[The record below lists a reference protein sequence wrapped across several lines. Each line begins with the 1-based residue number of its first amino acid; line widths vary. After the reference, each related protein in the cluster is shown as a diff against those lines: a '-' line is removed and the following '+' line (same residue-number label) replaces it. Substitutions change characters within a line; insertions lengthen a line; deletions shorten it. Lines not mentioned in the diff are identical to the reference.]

1 MTKNLIIAAAIAAF
15 ATPAAAQT
23 LPAMPE
29 VVWPEFELS
38 VGAERA
44 LEAEVNTLYSSV
56 GIGAITL
63 GTTMEDTAAD
73 TGAFEISKYE
83 FDVVQPLGSH
93 VSLYVK
99 NDFNDEFKHTE
110 TVVGG
115 KISF

>member
-1 MTKNLIIAAAIAAF
+1 
-15 ATPAAAQT
+15 
-23 LPAMPE
+23 
-29 VVWPEFELS
+29 
-38 VGAERA
+38 
-44 LEAEVNTLYSSV
+44 
-56 GIGAITL
+56 
-63 GTTMEDTAAD
+63 MEDTAAD

-115 KISF
+115 KINF